1 MRQEGVVTAV
11 YEDGTADV
19 AVERAAIC
27 GGDCSQCSGC
37 IYENKLK
44 ARAVNRIGAKPGML
58 VALETNSREFYT
70 AAVAVYV
77 FPLVGLI
84 LGFLLP
90 SLFHA
95 PQGICI
101 AAAFVLAAAGVWLAS
116 AVMKRRQRENPVPS
130 IITAIVPRDR
140 EMES

>member
-1 MRQEGVVTAV
+1 MRQEGVVTSV

-27 GGDCSQCSGC
+27 GGDCSQCNGC
-37 IYENKLK
+37 IYEKKLK

-58 VALETNSREFYT
+58 VALETNSHEFYT

-77 FPLVGLI
+77 LPLIGLI
-84 LGFLLP
+84 LGFLIP

-95 PQGICI
+95 TQGICI
-101 AAAFVLAAAGVWLAS
+101 AAAFILAAAGVLTAS
-116 AVMKRRQRENPVPS
+116 AVMKKRQKKNPVPS
-130 IITAIVPRDR
+130 TITAILPRDR
-140 EMES
+140 KRES